1 MDIANIVIPVASM
14 SAMGLALGLGLGY
27 AGKKFAVEVDEKE
40 EKILAALPGANCGGC
55 GYPGCGGCA
64 AAIAK
69 GEAKV
74 NACPVGGAAVA
85 AVIADILGVKV
96 EDSERMAAYVKCN
109 GTCEN
114 AKEKSEYDG
123 MMDCRA
129 ATGTP
134 GGGAKSCAYGCLG
147 LGSCVSVCKFGA
159 ISIVDGIAKVNPDKC
174 TSCGMCVN
182 ICPKHIIELVPVKSI
197 VRVECSSKDKGK
209 DTMDSCS
216 VGCIGCRRCE
226 KTCQNDAIHVVD
238 NVAKIDYSKCTM
250 CKACVDVCPKK
261 IIKC

>member
-27 AGKKFAVEVDEKE
+27 AGKKFAVQVDEKE

-114 AKEKSEYDG
+114 AREKSKYDG

-129 ATGTP
+129 AAGTP
-134 GGGAKSCAYGCLG
+134 GGGAKACAYGCLG

-238 NVAKIDYSKCTM
+238 NVAKIDYTKCTM

>member
-27 AGKKFAVEVDEKE
+27 AGKKFAVEVDERE
-40 EKILAALPGANCGGC
+40 EKIAAVLPGANCGGC

-64 AAIAK
+64 AAIVK

-85 AVIADILGVKV
+85 EAIANILGVKV
-96 EDSERMAAYVKCN
+96 EEAEKMAAYVKCN

-123 MMDCRA
+123 MTDCRA
-129 ATGTP
+129 AASVP
-134 GGGAKSCAYGCLG
+134 GGGSKSCTYGCLG
-147 LGSCVSVCKFGA
+147 LGSCVSACKFDA
-159 ISIVDGIAKVNPDKC
+159 ISIVDGVAKVDKDKC
-174 TSCGMCVN
+174 TSCGMCIS
-182 ICPKHIIELVPVKSI
+182 ICPKHIIELVPVKST

-216 VGCIGCRRCE
+216 VGCIGCKRCE
-226 KTCQNDAIHVVD
+226 KACQNDAIHVVD
-238 NVAKIDYSKCTM
+238 NVAKIDYDKCTV

-261 IIKC
+261 IIKA